1 MKYNETEIKED
12 ILSFLYENR
21 EASPQSV
28 TKIRLAANLGDKKG
42 DMRTVK
48 ICLEELLKKGLIK
61 KQSDRGNYKID
72 DKGIEHMEESIEN

>member
-28 TKIRLAANLGDKKG
+28 TKIRLAANLGDRKG

-48 ICLEELLKKGLIK
+48 TCLEELLKKGLIK

-72 DKGIEHMEESIEN
+72 DKGIEHMEESIDN